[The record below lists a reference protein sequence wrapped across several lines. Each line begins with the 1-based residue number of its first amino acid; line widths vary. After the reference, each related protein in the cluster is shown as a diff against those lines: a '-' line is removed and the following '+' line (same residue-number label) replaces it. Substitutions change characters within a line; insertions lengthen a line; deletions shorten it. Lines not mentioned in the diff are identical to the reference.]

1 VRDYRRHRV
10 AQPALG
16 KRFVTRLAHV
26 KSNEFKQRSS
36 SVTNCLFNDR
46 TLPWLPVIA
55 AFFVQF
61 DVLFSGLLFDDFVH
75 FYEISN
81 ISYMDYLRQP
91 HQHLLHSFKTVLWS
105 VESLFGVNPFVFM
118 LIALILHLASVR
130 LLFEIVFRLTGKIHL
145 AAFGAALWGMEPY
158 AIGTLAWIS
167 VHGHAYAT
175 TAVLWVLMDVVRYS
189 QKAAVLRT
197 GLLARHAFL
206 LLVAATSFGAGLAS
220 TVIFP
225 LVIVILNPLPS
236 QRNRLLAVYGSVAVA
251 VVFLYLFSLIDL
263 AAGTDS
269 QSISVPVDLRD
280 AIIMRST
287 SLWGGF
293 NDISKTLWAFVQLFS
308 IGFSTLF
315 FGPLVAGKI
324 SLITVDSLLLV
335 APFIAIFIALPLL
348 VFGVFVSG
356 VNERRRLLAMLLLV
370 CASYGLIAYARSGA
384 WFGIHPEAYRY
395 HYLAPAFMAILFC
408 LILSKLFDRFPQ
420 RLIKQGRVWFAVW
433 LLLVIIPFYLSPDN
447 VVKEALLVNQKK
459 QLTDSMQIIDTA
471 LKKSPNQTEIYIANR
486 PFKVFPW
493 GYTPQHFP
501 GLAAL
506 FVMTYPDNTVD
517 GKRVYFLEES
527 EDIVKMVQA
536 KKGTRIADLVI
547 SAPKATQ

>member
-1 VRDYRRHRV
+1 M
-10 AQPALG
+10 ALG
-16 KRFVTRLAHV
+16 QRFVTRLAHD
-26 KSNEFKQRSS
+26 KANEFKQRSS
-36 SVTNCLFNDR
+36 SLINRLFSDR

-61 DVLFSGLLFDDFVH
+61 EVLFSGLLYDDFVH

-105 VESLFGVNPFVFM
+105 VEFLFGVNPFVFM
-118 LIALILHLASVR
+118 FIALILHLASVR

-145 AAFGAALWGMEPY
+145 AAFGAALWGMDPY

-175 TAVLWVLMDVVRYS
+175 AAILWVLMDVVRYS
-189 QKAAVLRT
+189 QNASVLRT
-197 GLLARHAFL
+197 GLLVRHAFL

-225 LVIVILNPLPS
+225 LVIVIFNPVPS
-236 QRNRLLAVYGSVAVA
+236 HRNRLIAIYGSVALA
-251 VVFLYLFSLIDL
+251 VVFLYVLSLIDL
-263 AAGTDS
+263 GASTGSAST
-269 QSISVPVDLRD
+269 SVSDDLRD

-287 SLWGGF
+287 SMSGGF
-293 NDISKTLWAFVQLFS
+293 SDIPKTLWAFVQLFS

-315 FGPLVAGKI
+315 FGPLVVGKV
-324 SLITVDSLLLV
+324 SLITPDSVLLV
-335 APFIAIFIALPLL
+335 APLIALFIALPLL
-348 VFGVFVSG
+348 VFGFFVSG
-356 VNERRRLLAMLLLV
+356 ANERRRLLAMLLLV
-370 CASYGLIAYARSGA
+370 CTSYGLIAYARTGA
-384 WFGIHPEAYRY
+384 WFAIHPDAYRY
-395 HYLAPAFMAILFC
+395 HYLAPAFMAISFC

-420 RLIKQGRVWFAVW
+420 GLIKQGRVWFAIW
-433 LLLVIIPFYLSPDN
+433 LLLFIIPFYLAPVH
-447 VVKEALLVNQKK
+447 VVKQALLVNQKK
-459 QLTDSMQIIDTA
+459 QLTESMEIIDAA
-471 LKKSPNQTEIYIANR
+471 LKESSNQTEVYIANR

-506 FVMTYPDNTVD
+506 FVMTYPGNTVD

-527 EDIVKMVQA
+527 EDIVQMVQA
-536 KKGTRIADLVI
+536 KKGTRIADLII
-547 SAPKATQ
+547 SASKGSQ